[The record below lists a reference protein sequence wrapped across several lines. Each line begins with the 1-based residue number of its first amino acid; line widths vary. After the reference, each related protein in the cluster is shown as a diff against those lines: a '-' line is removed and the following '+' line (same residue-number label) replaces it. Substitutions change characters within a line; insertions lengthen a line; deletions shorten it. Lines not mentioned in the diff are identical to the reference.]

1 MSSSPYIFGAGAKG
15 HVGHVVADT
24 AADFPTD
31 GRCAPGSTGAALDEP
46 GVLYTFNGSTWDAV
60 SGGGGGGGAPTNAEY
75 LTGASNASLSAERVV
90 TDTTTVAWDLATSG
104 QAKANV
110 PDDSIGDAKLRN
122 SAGVSVIGRSANSTG
137 DPADIVAGADDQLL
151 RRVSGSLSFGTA
163 TTAMLAANIVTF
175 AKLQQLTTDR
185 LLGRDTAGTG
195 DAEQLTVGGGLEFT
209 GSGGIQRSA
218 LAGDVTASAGSGTT
232 AIASN
237 AVTYAQMQDISAQY
251 RLLGRVSSGAGD
263 PEEVVLD
270 TDGTLAANSDS
281 RVATQ
286 KAVKTYLAL
295 ASNLPAHATSHK
307 HGGSDEIATATAAA
321 NAIPKAGSGGT
332 LDRAWIP
339 AYYSP
344 VLDRKASSDTPDD
357 EFASGS
363 LAGKWTVVNGASGT
377 VDLFEAGTTISR
389 YDLSTRSGWLLVQ
402 VGKNSGQ
409 AVRLRQ
415 DFTIPDGSSIVAALS
430 VVGGQSA
437 TSASNNAA
445 QYGLGLNSTDGTFAS
460 GTWEWLIVDG
470 QSGSQPR
477 ILIDGSAGG
486 ITDAGTNSGLTS
498 GALVYLRIAR
508 VSLTYTFFF
517 STNGFSTWQPIGART
532 FASAP
537 DNLWLI
543 AECNTTFTAPVPIIA
558 FDWIRQGSNA
568 LDPW

>member
-1 MSSSPYIFGAGAKG
+1 VSSSPYIFGVGAKG

-46 GVLYTFNGSTWDAV
+46 GVLYTFNGSSWDAV

-110 PDDSIGDAKLRN
+110 PDDSISDAKLRN
-122 SAGVSVIGRSANSTG
+122 SSGVSVIGRAANSTG
-137 DPADIVAGADDQLL
+137 DPADIAAGADDQLL
-151 RRVSGSLSFGTA
+151 RRVSGALSFGTA
-163 TTAMLAANIVTF
+163 TTAMLAANIVTY
-175 AKLQQLTTDR
+175 AKLQQAGACTV
-185 LLGRDTAGTG
+185 LGRSANSTG
-195 DAEQLTVGGGLEFT
+195 DMAEIAAASNGLYL
-209 GSGGIQRSA
+209 QR
-218 LAGDVTASAGSGTT
+218 
-232 AIASN
+232 ASN
-237 AVTYAQMQDISAQY
+237 A
-251 RLLGRVSSGAGD
+251 
-263 PEEVVLD
+263 
-270 TDGTLAANSDS
+270 LAFAAIAAADLPNHAS
-281 RVATQ
+281 RHQ
-286 KAVKTYLAL
+286 
-295 ASNLPAHATSHK
+295 
-307 HGGSDEIATATAAA
+307 HGGADEVATATAAA

-344 VLDRKASSDTPDD
+344 VLDRKASADTPDD

-377 VDLFEAGTTISR
+377 GDLFEAGTTISR
-389 YDLSTRSGWLLVQ
+389 YDLSTRSGWLLLQ
-402 VGKNSGQ
+402 VGKNNGQ

-558 FDWIRQGSNA
+558 VDWIRQGSNA
-568 LDPW
+568 LDLW